1 MLKKALS
8 VLMAVA
14 LLLTI
19 APVYPAQVEAN
30 TSRIFSFVNEQYSPN
45 TARTTTNERVTLS
58 GTINN
63 VIGSTITY
71 SVYQVVDGDDH
82 PTNRNENQTT
92 NITLSGNSINVYNIQ
107 LYPGLN
113 KITFKGV
120 QGNAEVSDSIYI
132 EYRNSPTLF
141 NLMANLDGLQYEIQE
156 HGTTVVHSVPSQGR
170 ASADISIS
178 GKAPNAERV
187 TVIVNNRSYT
197 YAVNSINDW
206 NFVAA
211 PVNIVKG
218 KNTVTIRVFN
228 NNQSVETTR
237 DIAFYNGQVTF
248 YDMNL
253 NAGSVSAS
261 LENNPNFSVPNNT
274 AITLR
279 GKVIVPVAYNQNTD
293 TYTPDIP
300 TAALQYKLNT
310 AGFANIPVANIAFE
324 PVGFVPTP
332 STRFMTLTYS
342 VNLGN
347 SGSSSLAFNTAHTL
361 QFQGMNMVK
370 VPAGVDQ
377 SSVYSFTLRN
387 SGLAYIEDVNYL
399 PGFSSGTTNGQLEG
413 MQGSDIENA
422 DIFSL
427 PMGVEILIGNFGN
440 YRTTLPSNLLR
451 IESVTDAAG
460 VKHPE
465 TAGDHTGIS
474 TDSNFKFSYLQR
486 SVSYVT
492 QRNVDGVEQ
501 QFLRVFLEIRKLP
514 SAGAQTL
521 RFKLNDTTNAS
532 ADLYAAP
539 ITLLYGP
546 YASFSKMLD
555 IKTINYDTTMQSGD
569 GQTFLI
575 NQQLDY
581 FRGELLNI
589 ANPNDIVYETVAG
602 PPVQPQTVFLYI
614 NNTHIPLQQD
624 ITGGSANRAKFMI
637 KSTEYETAFNA
648 LFKSGEN
655 NIKFVFRTA
664 RNNYE
669 RNMKLT
675 LVPTNLPEIPAR
687 NTDGVYPYS
696 IGQNKPL
703 PNDPKFQLTGNVYT
717 TKEAEMNIYGTFD
730 FIDLGTTPAQV
741 TAKLTALGA
750 EKSNY
755 KIRIAT
761 ADSATMEWTLNNTL
775 VTRHSSNI
783 NFDNL
788 VLGSGAT
795 VPGLTV
801 QYDLEKES
809 FSFIL
814 PNQQLPIDGSPKVYN
829 ITVFN
834 SGDTGPRA
842 TYRLEINPTTIP
854 YTVLAPVLEKRI
866 MNQNFVEVIISSPGA
881 ESINVNKQEAR
892 KILFRDYSR
901 LEDGLPRLIP
911 AYSVIVTD
919 LRAGRDT
926 RLDLI
931 IRRGNDEIKDY
942 FNVKYVPESIPGHQV
957 MEKMKNSHKLFDSQ
971 LTLSFDRG
979 TNLIRTDYNVPD
991 NLKGQVYEGHDLLFA
1006 IANPVDGVVDRHDF
1020 ASVPAN
1026 YDLDLSLGKVLFAA
1040 SFPQRYIKSS
1050 PVYWIDPGQADDATT
1065 QNIYDPIRNGV
1076 DPYPFSIE
1084 DGVTQAYYF
1093 NRSNDREL
1101 VPSKRGSL
1109 TLAYDPSIRQGAG
1122 TMVTVFR
1129 FDAFTQQWENIGGV
1143 VDDRKNTITVPF
1155 DKFGYYTVAKLSY
1168 GFNDITDHPYA
1179 REAMEAIFT
1188 KGVMN
1193 ALDPSGMFGGDQ
1205 YVTRAEFAR
1214 MIVRALEMP
1223 LNYDGANHFDDV
1235 PNMGNAINMNAIWDY
1250 RYIETAAR
1258 SGFTRGTRPRAFDP
1272 ESPIVRQD
1280 AAVMLAKA
1288 LNMKLETDASK
1299 VRSGLQKAFRDEGA
1313 MDFYAAPSILAI
1325 QKKAFIQGAP
1335 VDINDPAR
1343 GNVFQPKARLL
1354 RSDAAIIIAKVMA
1367 DVKKLPKLYTQ

>member
-1 MLKKALS
+1 MFKKALS
-8 VLMAVA
+8 IVMAVA

-19 APVYPAQVEAN
+19 APFYPAQVEAN
-30 TSRIFSFVNEQYSPN
+30 TSRIFSFVNEQYEPGS
-45 TARTTTNERVTLS
+45 ARITTNERVTLT

-71 SVYQVVDGDDH
+71 SVYQMVDGIEH
-82 PTNRNENQTT
+82 ETNRNENQST
-92 NITLSGNSINVYNIQ
+92 NITLSGNSIAVYNVQ

-141 NLMANLDGLQYEIQE
+141 NLLASLDGLQYEIQE
-156 HGTTVVHSVPSQGR
+156 YGTTVVHSTLSQGKP
-170 ASADISIS
+170 SADISIS
-178 GKAPNAERV
+178 GRAPNAERV

-197 YAVNSINDW
+197 YTVNSLNDW
-206 NFVAA
+206 AFVAA

-248 YDMNL
+248 YDLNL
-253 NAGSVSAS
+253 TAGAVSAS
-261 LENNPNFSVPNNT
+261 LEKNPNFSVPNNT
-274 AITLR
+274 NLSLK
-279 GKVIVPVAYNQNTD
+279 GKVIVPVAYNQQTD
-293 TYTPDIP
+293 TYSPTIS
-300 TAALQYKLNT
+300 TAALQYKLNN
-310 AGFANIPVANIAFE
+310 ALFANVPVANISFE
-324 PVGFVPTP
+324 PVGFVPNP
-332 STRFMTLTYS
+332 STRFMTLAFT
-342 VNLGN
+342 VDLGTTG
-347 SGSSSLAFNTAHTL
+347 SGALPFNEMHTM

-370 VPAGVDQ
+370 VPAGTDQ
-377 SSVYSFTLRN
+377 SSTYSFTLRN

-399 PGFSSGTTNGQLEG
+399 PGFSTGTTDGQLEG
-413 MQGSDIENA
+413 MQGSDIEKA

-427 PMGVEILIGNFGN
+427 PMGVEILIGNFGS
-440 YRTTLPSNLLR
+440 YRTNLPANLLQ

-460 VKHPE
+460 
-465 TAGDHTGIS
+465 TLHTGGDATGES
-474 TDSNFKFSYLQR
+474 TNPNVKFSYKQR

-514 SAGAQTL
+514 SSGAQTL
-521 RFKLNDTTNAS
+521 RFKLNDATNAS
-532 ADLYAAP
+532 ADLYVAP

-546 YASFSKMLD
+546 YASFTKMLD
-555 IKTINYDTTMQSGD
+555 DKTVKYDTTLANND
-569 GQTFLI
+569 GLTALLA
-575 NQQLDY
+575 NELDY
-581 FRGELLNI
+581 LRGELLNI
-589 ANPNDIVYETVAG
+589 SNPNDIVYETVAG

-624 ITGGSANRAKFMI
+624 TSGQQTTNKAKFII
-637 KSTEYETAFNA
+637 KSDSYTAAFNA

-655 NIKFVFRTA
+655 NIKFVFRTTK
-664 RNNYE
+664 NNYE
-669 RNMKLT
+669 RNMKLI
-675 LVPTNLPEIPAR
+675 LVPTNLPVIPAP

-696 IGQNKPL
+696 IGQQQPL
-703 PNDPKFQLTGNVYT
+703 PNDPKFPLTGNVYT

-730 FIDLGTTPAQV
+730 FIDLGDTPTAA
-741 TAKLTALGA
+741 TAKLTALA
-750 EKSNY
+750 NDKSNY
-755 KIRIAT
+755 SIKIASAGQ
-761 ADSATMEWTLNNTL
+761 ADIVWSLNNSM
-775 VTRHSSNI
+775 VTRHPDTPAY
-783 NFDNL
+783 DN
-788 VLGSGAT
+788 VVIGGTNT

-801 QYDLEKES
+801 QYHLNTQS

-814 PNQQLPIDGSPKVYN
+814 PNQQLPVDGSPKVYN

-834 SGDTGPRA
+834 SGETGPRA

-854 YTVLAPVLEKRI
+854 YTILAPVLEKRV
-866 MNQNFVEVIISSPGA
+866 MNQNFVEVVISSPGA
-881 ESINVNKQEAR
+881 DSITINKQPAR
-892 KILFRDYSR
+892 KILYRDYGR
-901 LEDGLPRLIP
+901 MENGAPRLIS
-911 AYSVIVTD
+911 AFSALVSD
-919 LRAGRDT
+919 LKGGKDSRI
-926 RLDLI
+926 DLI
-931 IRRGNDEIKDY
+931 IKRGDDEIKDF
-942 FNVKYVPESIPGHQV
+942 FNLKYVPESIPGHQI
-957 MEKMKNSHKLFDSQ
+957 METMKNSHKLFDGKLS
-971 LTLSFDRG
+971 LSFDRG

-991 NLKGQVYEGHDLLFA
+991 NLKGQVYNGHKLLFA

-1020 ASVPAN
+1020 ESVPAN

-1050 PVYWIDPGQADDATT
+1050 PVYWIDPGQADDAMTPDV
-1065 QNIYDPIRNGV
+1065 YDPISAGV
-1076 DPYPFSIE
+1076 DPYPFSRE
-1084 DGVTQAYYF
+1084 EGVTQRYYF
-1093 NRSNDREL
+1093 ARASDREL

-1109 TLAYDPSIRQGAG
+1109 TLSYDPTIRQGAG

-1143 VDDRKNTITVPF
+1143 VDAGKNTITVPF

-1193 ALDPSGMFGGDQ
+1193 AIDPSGMFGGDQ

-1288 LNMKLETDASK
+1288 LNMKMETDAAK
-1299 VRSGLQKAFRDEGA
+1299 VRSGLQKVFKDEGA
-1313 MDFYAAPSILAI
+1313 MDFYAAPSVLAI
-1325 QKKAFIQGAP
+1325 QKKGFIQGAP
-1335 VDINDPAR
+1335 VDINDASR
-1343 GNVFQPKARLL
+1343 GKVFQPKARLL

-1367 DVKKLPKLYTQ
+1367 DQKKLPKLYTQ

>member
-30 TSRIFSFVNEQYSPN
+30 TSRNFVFNNEQYTSGTP
-45 TARTTTNERVTLS
+45 RITTNERVTLN

-71 SVYQVVDGDDH
+71 SVYQISLTNGQE
-82 PTNRNENQTT
+82 TILNRNENQTT
-92 NITLSGNSINVYNIQ
+92 NISLSGSSITILNVQ
-107 LYPGLN
+107 LFPGLN
-113 KITFKGV
+113 KITFKGA
-120 QGNAEVSDSIYI
+120 QGSAEVTDSIYI

-156 HGTTVVHSVPSQGR
+156 HGTTVVHSTPSQGR

-228 NNQSVETTR
+228 NNQTVETTR
-237 DIAFYNGQVTF
+237 DIAFYNGTVTF
-248 YDMNL
+248 FDMNL
-253 NAGSVSAS
+253 KHDNGSAS
-261 LENNPNFSVPNNT
+261 LENNPNFSVPNTNL
-274 AITLR
+274 TLE
-279 GKVIVPVAYNQNTD
+279 GKVIVPLLYDQATNAH
-293 TYTPDIP
+293 TPTIP
-300 TAALQYKLNT
+300 NAGLQYRLGNT
-310 AGFANIPVANIAFE
+310 GAFTAIPGTIQMD
-324 PVGFVPTP
+324 PVGTVLRPND
-332 STRFMTLTYS
+332 RFMTLTYAIPLS
-342 VNLGN
+342 GANLT
-347 SGSSSLAFNTAHTL
+347 FDTRHTI
-361 QFQGMNMVK
+361 QFQGMNLVK
-370 VPAGVDQ
+370 VPAGTDL
-377 SSVYSFTLRN
+377 SDVYSFTLRN
-387 SGLAYIEDVNYL
+387 SGLAYIEDINYL
-399 PGFSSGTTNGQLEG
+399 PGFTGTTTNGQLET

-427 PMGVEILIGNFGN
+427 PMGIEVLIGNYQN
-440 YRTTLPSNLLR
+440 WTTPPANLVT
-451 IESVTDAAG
+451 IQSVRDAAG
-460 VKHPE
+460 TV
-465 TAGDHTGIS
+465 HTVG
-474 TDSNFKFSYLQR
+474 SNSGVLNDPTHKFSYIQR
-486 SVSYVT
+486 EVGYVT
-492 QRNVDGVEQ
+492 QRNIDGVEQ
-501 QFLRVFLEIRKLP
+501 RFLRVFLEVRKLP
-514 SAGAQTL
+514 SAGQQTL
-521 RFKLNDTTNAS
+521 NIRLNNSNAS
-532 ADLYAAP
+532 TDVYAAP

-546 YASFSKMLD
+546 YANFTRLLD
-555 IKTINYDTTMQSGD
+555 TMSVSYDTTLQSGP
-569 GQTFLI
+569 GQQFLI
-575 NQQLDY
+575 QNQLDR

-589 ANPNDIVYETVAG
+589 ANPNDIVYESSADG
-602 PPVQPQTVFLYI
+602 PQTVFMYI
-614 NNTHIPLQQD
+614 NNTHILLRQEE
-624 ITGGSANRAKFMI
+624 TTNRAKFII
-637 KSTEYETAFNA
+637 KDAAEESKAFNA
-648 LFKSGEN
+648 LFKSGDN
-655 NIKFVFRTA
+655 TIRFVFRTA

-669 RNMKLT
+669 RSMKLT
-675 LVPTNLPEIPAR
+675 LVPTNLPQIPAE

-696 IGQNKPL
+696 IGLQRPT
-703 PNDPKFQLTGNVYT
+703 PNDPKFPLSGNVFT
-717 TKEAEMNIYGTFD
+717 TKEAEMNVYGTFD
-730 FIDLGTTPAQV
+730 FIDLGTSVQAV
-741 TAKLTALGA
+741 INKLDTMNADR
-750 EKSNY
+750 KNY
-755 KIRIAT
+755 MIRIST
-761 ADSATMEWTLNNTL
+761 AGEPDINWSLENSFVTISANESEHNQ
-775 VTRHSSNI
+775 V
-783 NFDNL
+783 
-788 VLGSGAT
+788 VGGSVT

-801 QYDLEKES
+801 QYDLAKQS

-814 PNQQLPIDGSPKVYN
+814 PNQQLPIDGSPKVYT

-834 SGDTGPRA
+834 SGETGPRA

-854 YTVLAPVLEKRI
+854 YTVLAPILEKRI
-866 MNQNFVEVIISSPGA
+866 MNQNFVEVVIASPGA
-881 ESINVNKQEAR
+881 ESININKVEAR
-892 KILFRDYSR
+892 KITYLDYSR
-901 LEDGLPRLIP
+901 LEDGQPRLIP
-911 AYSVIVTD
+911 AFSALVTD
-919 LRAGRDT
+919 LRGGRDT
-926 RLDLI
+926 RIDLI

-942 FNVKYVPESIPGHQV
+942 FNVKYVPESIPGHQI
-957 MEKMKNSHKLFDSQ
+957 METMKNSHKLFDNQ
-971 LTLSFDRG
+971 LTLSFDRN

-991 NLKGQVYEGHDLLFA
+991 NLKGQVYNGHKLLFA

-1020 ASVPAN
+1020 QSVPAN
-1026 YDLDLSLGKVLFAA
+1026 YDLDLSLGKVLFGA

-1065 QNIYDPIRNGV
+1065 PGVYDPIDAGV
-1076 DPYPFSIE
+1076 DPYPFSRE
-1084 DGVTQAYYF
+1084 QGVTQRYYF
-1093 NRSNDREL
+1093 SRANDREL

-1155 DKFGYYTVAKLSY
+1155 DRFGYYTVAKLSY

-1193 ALDPSGMFGGDQ
+1193 AIDPSGMFGGDQ